1 MKSLTP
7 KKKFGQNFLSDE
19 TVLSRIADCA
29 DITKDDDILEI
40 GPGTGNLT
48 KILASRA
55 RSVTAVEIDRDLI
68 PFVTVA
74 AESFQNTRVINA
86 DIMKADIKSL
96 LPENTGSLKVVA
108 NIPYYITT
116 PLVTKLLSCG
126 ISFESLVLLVQK
138 EVAVRMA
145 APPGSKDCGAISY
158 FVSWKAHPMIM
169 LEVPPEAFYP
179 VPKVESAL
187 IRLDIRK
194 APLFDV
200 SDEELM
206 FSLIRAGFELRRKT
220 FVNAIA
226 SDSALAA
233 RFSKEIISEALLE
246 LSIDRNIR
254 AERLTLSDFGALAD
268 LLAGKEK
275 K

>member
-1 MKSLTP
+1 MKSLSP
-7 KKKFGQNFLSDE
+7 KKKYGQNFLSD
-19 TVLSRIADCA
+19 VGLLSEIADCSGVS
-29 DITKDDDILEI
+29 KDDDILEI

-68 PFVTVA
+68 PYVTVS
-74 AESFQNTRVINA
+74 AEPFGNTKVINE
-86 DIMKADIKSL
+86 DIMKSDIGSL
-96 LPENTGSLKVVA
+96 IPKDAEHLKVVA

-116 PLVTKLLSCG
+116 PLITKLLSCG
-126 ISFESLVLLVQK
+126 VPFESLVLLVQK

-158 FVSWKAHPMIM
+158 FVSWRAEPKVM

-179 VPKVESAL
+179 PPKVSSAL

-194 APLFDV
+194 AQPFTV
-200 SDEELM
+200 PDEKLM

-220 FVNAIA
+220 LVNAISA
-226 SDSALAA
+226 DSALSG
-233 RFSKEIISEALLE
+233 RFSKDMITDALSS
-246 LSIDRNIR
+246 LSIDINIR
-254 AERLTLSDFGALAD
+254 AERLTLSDFGALTD
-268 LLAGKEK
+268 ILSRKEK

>member
-1 MKSLTP
+1 MKSLAP
-7 KKKFGQNFLSDE
+7 KKKYGQNFLSDE
-19 TVLSRIADCA
+19 GLLSEIADCSEVS
-29 DITKDDDILEI
+29 KEDDILEI

-74 AESFQNTRVINA
+74 AEPFGNVRVINE
-86 DIMKADIKSL
+86 DIMKSDIVSL
-96 LPENTGSLKVVA
+96 LPKDTKCLKVVA

-126 ISFESLVLLVQK
+126 VSFESLVLLVQK

-145 APPGSKDCGAISY
+145 APPGSKDCGAISC
-158 FVSWKAHPMIM
+158 FVSWRAEPKIM

-179 VPKVESAL
+179 APKVSSSL

-194 APLFDV
+194 APPFSV
-200 SDEELM
+200 SDEKLM
-206 FSLIRAGFELRRKT
+206 FSIIRAGFELRRKT
-220 FVNAIA
+220 LVNAIS
-226 SDSALAA
+226 SDSALSG
-233 RFSKEIISEALLE
+233 RFSKDMIVDSLSL
-246 LSIDRNIR
+246 LSIDSNIR
-254 AERLTLSDFGALAD
+254 AERLTLSEFGALTD
-268 LLAGKEK
+268 ILFRKEK

>member
-74 AESFQNTRVINA
+74 AEPFQNTRVINA
-86 DIMKADIKSL
+86 DIMKADIESL

-145 APPGSKDCGAISY
+145 APPGSKNCGAISY

-254 AERLTLSDFGALAD
+254 AERLTLSDFGVLAD
-268 LLAGKEK
+268 LLARKEK

>member
-1 MKSLTP
+1 MKGLTP
-7 KKKFGQNFLSDE
+7 KKKFGQNFLSDPAL
-19 TVLSRIADCA
+19 LSEIADCA

-55 RSVTAVEIDRDLI
+55 RSVTAIEIDRELI

-74 AESFQNTRVINA
+74 AEPFGNTRVINA
-86 DIMKADIKSL
+86 DIMKSDIKAL
-96 LPENTGSLKVVA
+96 LPPDAGHLKVVA

-145 APPGSKDCGAISY
+145 APPGSRDCGAISY
-158 FVSWKAHPMIM
+158 FVSWRSVPRIM
-169 LEVPPEAFYP
+169 LSVPPEAFYP

-187 IRLDIRK
+187 IRLDILKDRPIK
-194 APLFDV
+194 VL
-200 SDEELM
+200 DEELM

-220 FVNAIA
+220 LVNAIA
-226 SDSALAA
+226 ADSALSG
-233 RFSKEIISEALLE
+233 RFSKEMTIEALSE
-246 LSIDRNIR
+246 LSMDQNIR

-268 LLAGKEK
+268 HLYRKEK

>member
-1 MKSLTP
+1 MKSLSP
-7 KKKFGQNFLSDE
+7 KKKYGQNFLSDAGL
-19 TVLSRIADCA
+19 LSKIADCSEVS
-29 DITKDDDILEI
+29 KDDDILEI

-55 RSVTAVEIDRDLI
+55 HSVTAVEIDRDLI

-74 AESFQNTRVINA
+74 AEPFGNTKVINE
-86 DIMKADIKSL
+86 DIMKSDIGSL
-96 LPENTGSLKVVA
+96 IPKDAEHLKVVA

-126 ISFESLVLLVQK
+126 VPFESLVLLVQK

-145 APPGSKDCGAISY
+145 ASPGSKDCGAISY
-158 FVSWKAHPMIM
+158 FVSWRAEPKIM

-179 VPKVESAL
+179 APKVSSAL

-194 APLFDV
+194 TLPFTV
-200 SDEELM
+200 SDEKLM

-220 FVNAIA
+220 FVNAISA
-226 SDSALAA
+226 DSALSG
-233 RFSKEIISEALLE
+233 RFSKDMITDALSS
-246 LSIDRNIR
+246 LSIDNNIR
-254 AERLTLSDFGALAD
+254 AERLTLSDFGALTD
-268 LLAGKEK
+268 ILSRKEK

>member
-1 MKSLTP
+1 MKSLNP

-29 DITKDDDILEI
+29 DITKDDDIIEI

-55 RSVTAVEIDRDLI
+55 RSVTAIEIDRDLI

-74 AESFQNTRVINA
+74 AEPFQNTRVINA
-86 DIMKADIKSL
+86 DIMKSDVASL
-96 LPENTGSLKVVA
+96 LPEDAGRLKVVA

-126 ISFESLVLLVQK
+126 IPFECLVLLVQK

-145 APPGSKDCGAISY
+145 APPGSKDCGAISC
-158 FVSWKAHPMIM
+158 FVSWRAKPAIM
-169 LEVPPEAFYP
+169 FEVPPEAFYP
-179 VPKVESAL
+179 VPKVTSAL
-187 IRLDIRK
+187 IRLDLLK
-194 APLFDV
+194 DPPFSV

-220 FVNAIA
+220 LVNAIA
-226 SDSALAA
+226 ADSALSG
-233 RFSKEIISEALLE
+233 RFSKEMVSKALSE
-246 LSIDRNIR
+246 LSIDLNIR
-254 AERLTLSDFGALAD
+254 AERLTLLDFGALAD
-268 LLAGKEK
+268 LLARKEK

>member
-86 DIMKADIKSL
+86 DIMKADIESL

-116 PLVTKLLSCG
+116 PLVTNLLSCG

-169 LEVPPEAFYP
+169 LEVPPKAFYP

>member
-74 AESFQNTRVINA
+74 AEPFKNTRVINA
-86 DIMKADIKSL
+86 DIMKADIESL

>member
-1 MKSLTP
+1 MKSLNP

-55 RSVTAVEIDRDLI
+55 RSVTAIEIDRDLI

-74 AESFQNTRVINA
+74 AEPYGNTKVINA
-86 DIMKADIKSL
+86 DVMKSDIKSL
-96 LPENTGSLKVVA
+96 IPADSSRLKVVA

-158 FVSWKAHPMIM
+158 FVSWRSVPGIM
-169 LEVPPEAFYP
+169 FEVPPEAFYP
-179 VPKVESAL
+179 VPKVTSAL
-187 IRLDIRK
+187 IRLDVLK
-194 APLFDV
+194 APPFPV

-220 FVNAIA
+220 LVNAIA
-226 SDSALAA
+226 ADSALSG
-233 RFSKEIISEALLE
+233 RFSKEMTAEALTE
-246 LSIDRNIR
+246 LSLDINIR

-268 LLAGKEK
+268 HLYIKEK

>member
-55 RSVTAVEIDRDLI
+55 KSVTAVEIDRDLI
-68 PFVTVA
+68 PFVTVV
-74 AESFQNTRVINA
+74 AEPFQNTRVINA
-86 DIMKADIKSL
+86 DIMKADIESL

-126 ISFESLVLLVQK
+126 IPFESLVLLVQK

-194 APLFDV
+194 APLFNV

-268 LLAGKEK
+268 LLARKEK

>member
-1 MKSLTP
+1 MKSITP

-19 TVLSRIADCA
+19 RILSEIADSA

-74 AESFQNTRVINA
+74 AEPFGNTKVINA
-86 DIMKADIKSL
+86 DVMKSDISAL
-96 LPENTGSLKVVA
+96 IPRDSGSLKAVA

-116 PLVTKLLSCG
+116 PLVTKLLSSG
-126 ISFESLVLLVQK
+126 DRFESLVLLVQK

-158 FVSWKAHPMIM
+158 YVSWRSVPRIM
-169 LEVPPEAFYP
+169 FFVPPEAFYP

-194 APLFDV
+194 KAPFSV
-200 SDEELM
+200 SDEDLM

-220 FVNAIA
+220 LVNAIA
-226 SDSALAA
+226 ADSALSR
-233 RFSKEIISEALLE
+233 RFSKDMAVEALSE
-246 LSIDRNIR
+246 LSIDKNIR
-254 AERLTLSDFGALAD
+254 AERLTLSDFGALSD
-268 LLAGKEK
+268 ILNGKEK

>member
-1 MKSLTP
+1 MKGLTP
-7 KKKFGQNFLSDE
+7 KKKFGQNFLSDPAL
-19 TVLSRIADCA
+19 LSEIADCA

-55 RSVTAVEIDRDLI
+55 RSVTAIEIDRELI

-74 AESFQNTRVINA
+74 AEPFGNTRVINA
-86 DIMKADIKSL
+86 DIMKSDIKAL
-96 LPENTGSLKVVA
+96 LPPDAGHLKVVA

-145 APPGSKDCGAISY
+145 APPGSRDCGAISY
-158 FVSWKAHPMIM
+158 FVSWRSVPRIM
-169 LEVPPEAFYP
+169 LSVPPEAFYP

-187 IRLDIRK
+187 IRLDILKDRPIK
-194 APLFDV
+194 VL
-200 SDEELM
+200 DEELM

-220 FVNAIA
+220 LVNAIA
-226 SDSALAA
+226 ADSALSG
-233 RFSKEIISEALLE
+233 RFSKEMTIEALSE
-246 LSIDRNIR
+246 LSMDQNIR
-254 AERLTLSDFGALAD
+254 AERLTLSDFGALSD
-268 LLAGKEK
+268 HLYRKEK

>member
-1 MKSLTP
+1 MKSLNP

-19 TVLSRIADCA
+19 TILSKIADCA

-55 RSVTAVEIDRDLI
+55 RSVTAIEIDRDLI

-74 AESFQNTRVINA
+74 AEPYGNTKVINA
-86 DIMKADIKSL
+86 DVMKSDIKSL
-96 LPENTGSLKVVA
+96 IPADSSRLKVVA

-158 FVSWKAHPMIM
+158 FVSWRSVPGIM
-169 LEVPPEAFYP
+169 FEVPPEAFYP
-179 VPKVESAL
+179 VPKVTSAL
-187 IRLDIRK
+187 IRLDVLK
-194 APLFDV
+194 APPFPV

-220 FVNAIA
+220 LVNAIA
-226 SDSALAA
+226 ADSALSG
-233 RFSKEIISEALLE
+233 RFSKEMTAEALTE
-246 LSIDRNIR
+246 LSLDINIR

-268 LLAGKEK
+268 HLYIKEK

>member
-1 MKSLTP
+1 MKSLNP

-19 TVLSRIADCA
+19 AVLSRIADCA

-55 RSVTAVEIDRDLI
+55 RSVTAIEIDRDLI

-74 AESFQNTRVINA
+74 AEPYGNTKVINA
-86 DIMKADIKSL
+86 DVMKSDIKSL
-96 LPENTGSLKVVA
+96 IPADSSRLKVVA

-158 FVSWKAHPMIM
+158 FVSWRSVPGIM
-169 LEVPPEAFYP
+169 FEVPPEAFYP
-179 VPKVESAL
+179 VPKVTSAL
-187 IRLDIRK
+187 IRLDILK
-194 APLFDV
+194 APPFPV

-220 FVNAIA
+220 LVNAIA
-226 SDSALAA
+226 ADSALSG
-233 RFSKEIISEALLE
+233 RFSKEMTAEALTE
-246 LSIDRNIR
+246 LSLDINIR

-268 LLAGKEK
+268 HLYRKEK